1 MINKYIYILLF
12 ISLLPSFIPGMEK
25 NVFIISFEPLI
36 LNDIDA
42 NYHHL
47 ANSIPRMLY
56 YELQNAS
63 KHIYSDKEII
73 SLNNIHFESL
83 RDEHLII
90 LSDLIEKHDMYIFS
104 NNYNKDEYISLGEKI
119 EKEKELL
126 DQLDDSNIA
135 DQEPAVLIKFNI
147 DNKAIN
153 IIDSEKYEIS
163 DLIIKGSIDRLD
175 EWIYLQI
182 WTRNN
187 ILDTE
192 ELLYES
198 IASPD
203 SISELIPEIIS
214 KLKTVVLGR
223 PWASV
228 ILDLAPEDSNI
239 FVKKGNE
246 QINPQSLY
254 YLYPGVYDIE
264 ITKPGYR
271 SEYIKIDLE
280 AFETRTI
287 AVTLEA
293 ENRVTISVQSFPA
306 DADLYSGATWIGK
319 TPLLMKNPI
328 TPALLTFKLEGYND
342 NKIIFKDETERDIR
356 IFMQSSIINNDII
369 ISRKRN
375 RFYQSFSYFLLS
387 IPISLVSYGL
397 SSDYGYAYNR
407 EVAISP
413 NSSEADRLMQ
423 LSTSWYNVYLG
434 GIFLNLTL
442 FVNTIFDLLEYIK
455 SNDHF

>member
-1 MINKYIYILLF
+1 MINKHITILLF
-12 ISLLPSFIPGMEK
+12 ISLLPSFLPGMEE
-25 NVFIISFEPLI
+25 NAFIISFEPFI
-36 LNDIDA
+36 SKDIDA

-63 KHIYSDKEII
+63 RHVYSEEEII
-73 SLNNIHFESL
+73 SLKYIHLESL
-83 RDEHLII
+83 RDEHLLI
-90 LSDLIEKHDMYIFS
+90 LSDLIEKYDMYLFS
-104 NNYNKDEYISLGEKI
+104 NNYNKAEYISLGEEI

-126 DQLDDSNIA
+126 DKLDDSIIT
-135 DQEPAVLIKFNI
+135 DEEPDVLIKFNI
-147 DNKAIN
+147 DNEGIN
-153 IIDSEKYEIS
+153 IFDSEKYEIS
-163 DLIIKGSIDRLD
+163 DLIIKGSIDKLD

-187 ILDTE
+187 ILNRE
-192 ELLYES
+192 ELMYES
-198 IASPD
+198 IGSPD
-203 SISELIPEIIS
+203 SVSDLIPEIIS

-223 PWASV
+223 PWASL
-228 ILDLAPEDSNI
+228 IFDLAPEDSNI
-239 FVKKGNE
+239 LVKKGNE
-246 QINPQSLY
+246 QISPQSFY

-264 ITKPGYR
+264 ITKPGYI
-271 SEYIKIDLE
+271 SDYIKIDLE
-280 AFETRTI
+280 ALETRI
-287 AVTLEA
+287 IPVSLEV
-293 ENRVTISVQSFPA
+293 ENCVTISVQSFPA
-306 DADLYSGATWIGK
+306 GADLYSGATWIGK
-319 TPLLMKNPI
+319 TPLLMENPI
-328 TPALLTFKLEGYND
+328 VPALLTFKLEGYND
-342 NKIIFKDETERDIR
+342 NKVVFKDENKRDIQ
-356 IFMQSSIINNDII
+356 IFMQSSIIDNDKI

-407 EVAISP
+407 EFDISP

-434 GIFLNLTL
+434 GVFLNLTL